1 MYRLLIICIL
11 LFFVGISFGQDAS
24 EVIIGFYN
32 VENLFNPND
41 DSLKNDDAFTPTGFN
56 HWTYKK
62 YVRKVN
68 NIAKV
73 LLAMNEWSPPDIMG
87 FAEVEEASVLKKL
100 CYDSPLKNYH
110 YRFVH
115 HDSPDSRGV
124 DVALIYRADRISI
137 LREHAVP
144 IVFPFDTASHNRDLL
159 YVVARLPNGDSVHI
173 IVNHWTSRYGGYAP
187 TIPKRNHYASVV
199 RRLAD
204 SILQREPTANIL
216 ITGDFNDYP
225 TDESITD
232 VLNAGDIDNPAHSNY
247 TLFDLMYRFL
257 KMQNIGTHKHEDF
270 WGCLDQIIVSPALL
284 DGSGTYI
291 SQQQAH
297 IFKADFMVE
306 PDDKFGGY
314 RVFRTY
320 SGPRYIGGYADHLPV
335 FVRVV
340 CDGHP
345 PNSP

>member
-1 MYRLLIICIL
+1 MKRLLIYCIL
-11 LFFVGISFGQDAS
+11 LFSILKLFGQDSS
-24 EVIIGFYN
+24 EIIIGFYN
-32 VENLFNPND
+32 VENLFNPDD
-41 DSLKNDDAFTPTGFN
+41 DSIKNDDAFTPDGFN

-73 LLAMNEWSPPDIMG
+73 LLAVNDWSPPDIMG

-115 HDSPDSRGV
+115 HDSPDARGV
-124 DVALIYRADRISI
+124 DVALIYRTDRITI
-137 LREHAVP
+137 LRERAVP
-144 IVFPFDTASHNRDLL
+144 IVFPFDTSCRNRDLL
-159 YVVARLPNGDSVHI
+159 YVVARLPSGDSIHI
-173 IVNHWTSRYGGYAP
+173 VVNHWTSRYGGYAP
-187 TIPKRNHYASVV
+187 TIPKRNYYASVV
-199 RRLAD
+199 RSLAD
-204 SILQREPTANIL
+204 SILEHEPTANIL

-225 TDESITD
+225 TDESITE
-232 VLNAGDIDNPAHSNY
+232 VLRAGDIDNPAHTGH

-284 DGSGTYI
+284 DTSGTYI
-291 SQQQAH
+291 LRNEAH

-335 FVRVV
+335 FVRVIY
-340 CDGHP
+340 DNP
-345 PNSP
+345 ADSP